1 MSFLLVNP
9 RSGTEHP
16 TAQELCEEARSRG
29 LDVHVLQ
36 ESDDVTEVA
45 RHADADA
52 LGVAGGDGSL
62 AAVASVAVERDLP
75 FVCIPFGTRNHFAR
89 DAGLDR
95 DDPFGA
101 LEAFQGSE
109 RRVDVGR
116 VCGRVFLNNASL
128 GLYVQLVHRRER
140 HRLRGQALASVK
152 ALRIALR
159 ERHEVEV
166 SVDGAPAVARII
178 LVANNGYRLD
188 LFSLGEREQLD
199 GGRLHLYM
207 ATGWLP
213 HEWDEREGERFV
225 VDSAEPELTVALD
238 GELLRLEPPL
248 EFTIDPLAL
257 RLLLPP
263 ER

>member
-1 MSFLLVNP
+1 MGFLLVNP
-9 RSGTEHP
+9 RSGDGHP

-29 LDVHVLQ
+29 IEVHVLS
-36 ESDDVTEVA
+36 ERDDPVELA
-45 RHADADA
+45 RRAEADA

-62 AAVASVAVERDLP
+62 AGVAAIAIERDLP
-75 FVCIPFGTRNHFAR
+75 FVCVPYGTRNHFAR

-95 DDPFGA
+95 EDPVGA
-101 LEAFQGSE
+101 LDAFRGSE

-128 GLYVQLVHRRER
+128 GLYVRLVHRREH

-152 ALRIALR
+152 ALGLALR
-159 ERHEVEV
+159 ERHDVEV
-166 SVDGAPAVARII
+166 SVDGAAVVARII
-178 LVANNGYRLD
+178 LVANNDYRLD
-188 LFSLGEREQLD
+188 LFSLGEREHLD

-213 HEWDEREGERFV
+213 HEWEKREGERFV
-225 VDSAEPELTVALD
+225 VDSRERELRVALD
-238 GELLRLEPPL
+238 GELLRLAPPL
-248 EFTIDPLAL
+248 AFTVEPLAL